1 MIVEA
6 ILFLGIKQGNLWF
19 YWCLSPL
26 FIGYSLPTGEYSLI
40 HELFFGRVKIN
51 AGEGN
56 AKLLGMKSVSQMTK
70 VALVSLIWP
79 NETKTYLRSSS
90 SNSIALPPHRGL
102 IGSVRIMGGMTT
114 LILATTLWPLLLCGR
129 IYTCATAVIQSAETR
144 VSIGNGPMI
153 VFWADL

>member
-1 MIVEA
+1 M
-6 ILFLGIKQGNLWF
+6 
-19 YWCLSPL
+19 
-26 FIGYSLPTGEYSLI
+26 PTWEYSLI

-114 LILATTLWPLLLCGR
+114 LILATTLWPLLLYLFFLKLGNLITCPTNRQGQLHGR
-129 IYTCATAVIQSAETR
+129 
-144 VSIGNGPMI
+144 
-153 VFWADL
+153 L

>member
-1 MIVEA
+1 M
-6 ILFLGIKQGNLWF
+6 
-19 YWCLSPL
+19 
-26 FIGYSLPTGEYSLI
+26 PTGEYSLI

-114 LILATTLWPLLLCGR
+114 LILATTLWPLSSIFFFETWQSHYLSDKSSGTITWTSLG
-129 IYTCATAVIQSAETR
+129 TELVISSSPSTQSEPKAAMTF
-144 VSIGNGPMI
+144 G
-153 VFWADL
+153 WARFL

>member
-1 MIVEA
+1 M
-6 ILFLGIKQGNLWF
+6 
-19 YWCLSPL
+19 
-26 FIGYSLPTGEYSLI
+26 PTGEYSLI

-114 LILATTLWPLLLCGR
+114 LILATTLWPLLLLSSFFFETWQSHYLSDKSSETITWTSLG
-129 IYTCATAVIQSAETR
+129 TELVISSSPSTHSEPKAAMTF
-144 VSIGNGPMI
+144 G
-153 VFWADL
+153 WARFL